1 MGPVTAVTMFLP
13 VVLFLA
19 TVFLL
24 MRNLVNRDKRRTSLF
39 TAAAFLVLAFLLLTF
54 LSVASGHPFWHLRH
68 HRSSA
73 SPPVPVT
80 LLIVTHP

>member
-1 MGPVTAVTMFLP
+1 MGPVTAVIMFLP
-13 VVLFLA
+13 IVLFLA
-19 TVFLL
+19 AVFLL
-24 MRNLVNRDKRRTSLF
+24 MRSLVNRDKHRTSLF

-54 LSVASGHPFWHLRH
+54 LSVASGHPFWHPTH

-73 SPPVPVT
+73 SPPVRVT